1 LWSCQAAGDWPEE
14 VAAVAREELDAEKI
28 DRTSTASQL
37 ATIVRGRIL
46 SGTFAP
52 GTPIREV
59 ALAESLGV
67 SRNTVREGVRL
78 LLGEGLLE
86 HRPHKGI
93 AVATVDTQ
101 DIQEIYA
108 ARRLL
113 ELKAIRTGKKEALA
127 EGVPALN
134 VAIEQMES
142 GTQTRDLNAIR
153 DADASFHRAIVQLL
167 RNERLVSFESTLLGE
182 LRLGLAYLDRS
193 DAEYQTNWMDE
204 HRRIARAIKKGDRA
218 EAARL
223 LSTHLDVGESRLLEV
238 VWPRS
243 EHPLPT

>member
-1 LWSCQAAGDWPEE
+1 
-14 VAAVAREELDAEKI
+14 VAQEGPDAELI

-37 ATIVRGRIL
+37 ASIVRSRVL
-46 SGTFAP
+46 SGTLAP

-93 AVATVDTQ
+93 AVSTVDTK
-101 DIQEIYA
+101 DIEEIYG

-113 ELKAIRTGKKEALA
+113 ELKAVRGASKEAVA
-127 EGVPALN
+127 EGMAALQD
-134 VAIEQMES
+134 AIDQMEA
-142 GTQTRDLNAIR
+142 GTASHDLNAIR
-153 DADASFHRAIVQLL
+153 DADASFHRAIVGFLG
-167 RNERLVSFESTLLGE
+167 NERLVAFESTLLGE

-204 HRRIARAIKKGDRA
+204 HRRMARTLGKGDRA

-223 LSTHLDVGESRLLEV
+223 LTKHLDVGEARLV
-238 VWPRS
+238 DVM
-243 EHPLPT
+243 

>member
-1 LWSCQAAGDWPEE
+1 M
-14 VAAVAREELDAEKI
+14 ARDDRDTERI
-28 DRTSTASQL
+28 DRTSTATQL
-37 ATIVRGRIL
+37 ASIVRGRIL
-46 SGTFAP
+46 SGTLAP

-59 ALAESLGV
+59 ALAEDLGV

-93 AVATVDTQ
+93 AVATVDAD

-113 ELKAIRTGKKEALA
+113 EFDAVMTSDAEAL
-127 EGVPALN
+127 EVGMDALHA
-134 VAIEQMES
+134 AIEEMEE

-153 DADASFHRAIVQLL
+153 DADASFHRAIVGLL
-167 RNERLVSFESTLLGE
+167 GNDRLVSFESTLLGE

-193 DAEYQTNWMDE
+193 DAEYQTNWMNE
-204 HRRIARAIKKGDRA
+204 HRRIARAIEKGDRDG
-218 EAARL
+218 AAGL
-223 LSTHLDVGESRLLEV
+223 LSTHLDVGEQRLLEV
-238 VWPRS
+238 VWPRQ
-243 EHPLPT
+243 

>member
-1 LWSCQAAGDWPEE
+1 MAHEE
-14 VAAVAREELDAEKI
+14 PDAERI

-37 ATIVRGRIL
+37 AAIVRSRIL
-46 SGTFAP
+46 SGTLAP

-78 LLGEGLLE
+78 LLGDGLLE

-93 AVATVDTQ
+93 AVATVDAQ
-101 DIQEIYA
+101 DIEEIYA

-113 ELKAIRTGKKEALA
+113 ELEAVRKGRKEALEA
-127 EGVPALN
+127 GMPSLQAAV
-134 VAIEQMES
+134 EQMES
-142 GTQTRDLNAIR
+142 GAETRDLNAVR

-167 RNERLVSFESTLLGE
+167 GNERLVSFESTLLGE

-193 DAEYQTNWMDE
+193 DAEYQSNWMDE
-204 HRRIARAIKKGDRA
+204 HRRIASAIGKGDRA
-218 EAARL
+218 GAARL
-223 LSTHLDVGESRLLEV
+223 LSTHLDVGERRLLEV